1 MSVYTPMTTK
11 VTGTAALIVAIFPL
25 VGGAII
31 SGAVPTQIAYGQLP
45 DVDDTVDDTLER
57 AGITEQVREEEEEDT
72 NNLERQ
78 QQPLD
83 RENEQELGQEVVDR
97 SEHSYGTN
105 TNLEIKSQVDDQD
118 IAQRIVNG
126 KDLGGESSSE
136 SAYVKGKYS
145 RSDSSS
151 SDTQKAN
158 EQDADNGEEI
168 NQDEEKTVNQDETW
182 MFGDDAADLDP
193 SDLNPTNI
201 AIPVGIPVL

>member
-1 MSVYTPMTTK
+1 MSIYTPMTTK
-11 VTGTAALIVAIFPL
+11 VTGTAALIVAIFAL

-57 AGITEQVREEEEEDT
+57 AGITEKVREEEENT

-78 QQPLD
+78 QPID

-97 SEHSYGTN
+97 SEHTYGTN
-105 TNLEIKSQVDDQD
+105 TNIEIKSQVDDQD

-126 KDLGGESSSE
+126 KDLGGESNSE

-158 EQDADNGEEI
+158 EEDAHNGEKI

-201 AIPVGIPVL
+201 AIPIGIPVL

>member
-1 MSVYTPMTTK
+1 MSVYTLMTTK
-11 VTGTAALIVAIFPL
+11 VTGTAALIAAIFAL
-25 VGGAII
+25 VGGGII
-31 SGAVPTQIAYGQLP
+31 SGAIPTQIVYGQLP

-57 AGITEQVREEEEEDT
+57 AGIKEQVREEEDT
-72 NNLERQ
+72 NDIERQ
-78 QQPLD
+78 QPID
-83 RENEQELGQEVVDR
+83 RENDQELGQEVVDR
-97 SEHSYGTN
+97 SEHTYGTN
-105 TNLEIKSQVDDQD
+105 TNIEIKSQVDDQD

-136 SAYVKGKYS
+136 SAYVNGKYS

-158 EQDADNGEEI
+158 EQDAHNGEEI

-201 AIPVGIPVL
+201 AIPNGIPVL

>member
-11 VTGTAALIVAIFPL
+11 VTGTAALIVAIFAL

-57 AGITEQVREEEEEDT
+57 AGITEQVREEEDT

-78 QQPLD
+78 QQQPLD
-83 RENEQELGQEVVDR
+83 RENDQELGQEVVDR
-97 SEHSYGTN
+97 SEHTYGTN
-105 TNLEIKSQVDDQD
+105 TNIEIKSQVDDQD

-126 KDLGGESSSE
+126 KDLGESSSE

-158 EQDADNGEEI
+158 EQDAHSGEEI

>member
-11 VTGTAALIVAIFPL
+11 VTGTAALIVAIFAL

-31 SGAVPTQIAYGQLP
+31 SGAVPTPVAYGQLS

-57 AGITEQVREEEEEDT
+57 AGITEQVKEEEDT
-72 NNLERQ
+72 NDIERQ
-78 QQPLD
+78 QPID
-83 RENEQELGQEVVDR
+83 RENDQELGQEVVDR

-105 TNLEIKSQVDDQD
+105 TNIEIKSQVDDQD

-136 SAYVKGKYS
+136 SAYVNGKYS

-158 EQDADNGEEI
+158 EQDAHNGEEI

-201 AIPVGIPVL
+201 AIPIGIPVL

>member
-11 VTGTAALIVAIFPL
+11 VTGTAALIAAIFAL
-25 VGGAII
+25 VGGGII
-31 SGAVPTQIAYGQLP
+31 SGAIPTQIVYGQLP

-57 AGITEQVREEEEEDT
+57 AGIKEQVREEEDT
-72 NNLERQ
+72 NDIERQ
-78 QQPLD
+78 QPID
-83 RENEQELGQEVVDR
+83 RENDQELGQEVVDR
-97 SEHSYGTN
+97 SEHTYGTN
-105 TNLEIKSQVDDQD
+105 TNIEIKSQVDDQD

-136 SAYVKGKYS
+136 SAYVNGKYS

-158 EQDADNGEEI
+158 EQDAHNGEEI

-201 AIPVGIPVL
+201 AIPNGIPVL

>member
-11 VTGTAALIVAIFPL
+11 VTGTVALIVAIFAL

-57 AGITEQVREEEEEDT
+57 AGITEQVREEEEDT

-78 QQPLD
+78 QQPID
-83 RENEQELGQEVVDR
+83 RENGQELGQEVVDR
-97 SEHSYGTN
+97 SEHTYGTN
-105 TNLEIKSQVDDQD
+105 TNIEIKSQVDDQD
-118 IAQRIVNG
+118 IAQGIVNG
-126 KDLGGESSSE
+126 KELGESSSE

-158 EQDADNGEEI
+158 VQDAHNGEEI

>member
-11 VTGTAALIVAIFPL
+11 VTGTAALIVAIFAL
-25 VGGAII
+25 VGSAII

-45 DVDDTVDDTLER
+45 DIDDTVDDTLER
-57 AGITEQVREEEEEDT
+57 AGITEQVKEEEDT

-78 QQPLD
+78 QPID
-83 RENEQELGQEVVDR
+83 RENDQELGQEVVDR

-105 TNLEIKSQVDDQD
+105 TNIEIKSQVDDQD
-118 IAQRIVNG
+118 VAQRIVNG

-136 SAYVKGKYS
+136 SAYVNGKYS

-158 EQDADNGEEI
+158 EQDAHNGEEI
-168 NQDEEKTVNQDETW
+168 NQNEEKTVNQDETW

>member
-1 MSVYTPMTTK
+1 MIVYTPMTTK
-11 VTGTAALIVAIFPL
+11 VTGTAALIFAIFAL

-57 AGITEQVREEEEEDT
+57 AGITEQVTEEEEEDT

-78 QQPLD
+78 QQPID
-83 RENEQELGQEVVDR
+83 RENDEESGQEVVDR
-97 SEHSYGTN
+97 SEHTYGTN
-105 TNLEIKSQVDDQD
+105 TNIEIKSQVDDQD

-126 KDLGGESSSE
+126 KDLGESSSE

-158 EQDADNGEEI
+158 EQVAHNGEEI

>member
-11 VTGTAALIVAIFPL
+11 VTGTAALIAAIFAL
-25 VGGAII
+25 VGGGII
-31 SGAVPTQIAYGQLP
+31 SGAIPTQIVYGQLP

-57 AGITEQVREEEEEDT
+57 AGIKEQVREEEDT
-72 NNLERQ
+72 SDIERQ
-78 QQPLD
+78 QPID
-83 RENEQELGQEVVDR
+83 RENDQELGQEVVDR
-97 SEHSYGTN
+97 SEHTYGTN
-105 TNLEIKSQVDDQD
+105 TNIEIKSQVDDQD

-136 SAYVKGKYS
+136 SAYVNGKYS

-158 EQDADNGEEI
+158 EQDAHNGEEI

-201 AIPVGIPVL
+201 AIPNGIPVL

>member
-1 MSVYTPMTTK
+1 MTTK
-11 VTGTAALIVAIFPL
+11 VTGTAALIVAIFTL
-25 VGGAII
+25 VGGGII
-31 SGAVPTQIAYGQLP
+31 SGAIPTQIVYGQLP
-45 DVDDTVDDTLER
+45 DVDGTVDDTLER
-57 AGITEQVREEEEEDT
+57 AGIKEQVREEEGDT

-78 QQPLD
+78 QPID
-83 RENEQELGQEVVDR
+83 RENDQELGQEVVDR
-97 SEHSYGTN
+97 SEHTYGTN
-105 TNLEIKSQVDDQD
+105 TNIEIKSQVDDQD

-126 KDLGGESSSE
+126 KDLGESSSE

-158 EQDADNGEEI
+158 EQDAHSGEEI

>member
-11 VTGTAALIVAIFPL
+11 VTGTAALIVAIFAL
-25 VGGAII
+25 VGSAII
-31 SGAVPTQIAYGQLP
+31 SGVVPTQIAYGQLP
-45 DVDDTVDDTLER
+45 DIDDTVDDTLER
-57 AGITEQVREEEEEDT
+57 AGITEQVKEEEDT

-78 QQPLD
+78 QPID
-83 RENEQELGQEVVDR
+83 RENDQELGQEVVDR

-105 TNLEIKSQVDDQD
+105 TNIEIKSQVDDQD
-118 IAQRIVNG
+118 VAQRIVNG

-136 SAYVKGKYS
+136 SAYVNGKYS

-158 EQDADNGEEI
+158 EQDAHNGEEI
-168 NQDEEKTVNQDETW
+168 NQNEEKTVNQDETW